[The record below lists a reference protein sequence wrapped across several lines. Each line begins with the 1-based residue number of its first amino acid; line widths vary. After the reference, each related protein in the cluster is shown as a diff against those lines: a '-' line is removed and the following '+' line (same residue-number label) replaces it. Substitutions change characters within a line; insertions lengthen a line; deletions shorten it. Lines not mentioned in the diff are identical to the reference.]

1 MLRSEFR
8 RVLPAMVQ
16 HIKKLAHRQTM
27 NCLILAILIG
37 LPYIAYSQDKPPQ
50 TQEPQSSPDFTIR
63 TTTRLVLLDI
73 VATDEKGQLIKDLKA
88 EEVQILEN
96 GKEQK
101 KRDFSFQQPDAQQ
114 AVERVQQHLPPNV
127 FTNVP
132 QFKGNSSYNIIL
144 LDVLNTSFPN
154 LAYAHD
160 QLIKYLDES
169 PPNQPTAIY

>member
-8 RVLPAMVQ
+8 RVLPAMTQ
-16 HIKKLAHRQTM
+16 PIKKPANLPTIVS
-27 NCLILAILIG
+27 CLVLTILLG
-37 LPYIAYSQDKPPQ
+37 LPFSAYSQDKQ
-50 TQEPQSSPDFTIR
+50 SKGQEPQSSPGFTIR

-73 VATDEKGQLIKDLKA
+73 VATDEKGNFVKDLKA
-88 EEVQILEN
+88 EEVQVLEN

-114 AVERVQQHLPPNV
+114 AVEHLQPHLPPNV

-132 QFKGNSSYNIIL
+132 QFKVNSSYNIIL
-144 LDVLNTSFPN
+144 LDVLNPSFSN

-160 QLIKYLDES
+160 
-169 PPNQPTAIY
+169 